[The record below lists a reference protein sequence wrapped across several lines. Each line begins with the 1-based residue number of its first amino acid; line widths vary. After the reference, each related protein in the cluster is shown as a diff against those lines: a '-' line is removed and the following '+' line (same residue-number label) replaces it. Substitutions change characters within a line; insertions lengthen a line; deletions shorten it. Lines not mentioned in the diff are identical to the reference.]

1 MDIFKVKKLMN
12 IKKILLFGSTGMVGS
27 NIKENIKF
35 KDYNFAC
42 PRRDEVDLRN
52 PESIANYISVFR
64 PDLIINVAGMVGGIM
79 KNSKNNYEF
88 LLNNTLINLNLINQS
103 YKLGVSNFLNVSS
116 SCIYPKDFTSQ
127 ISEDSILTGLLEPTN
142 EGYAI
147 SKILS
152 LKMCNYLFS
161 DKNLNF
167 KTLIPTNLY
176 GPFDNFDP
184 DSSHM
189 IPGVIKRIH
198 DSKLSNNNSIEIWG
212 DGKARREFMYVEDF
226 ADFIYFSIENFE
238 SIPSILNVGLG
249 EDYSINEYYEI
260 ISNTIGFDGKFTFD
274 LTKPVGMKRK
284 LLDISNLRELGW
296 KNTTSL
302 KEGIEKTYNYFL
314 ENYGN

>member
-1 MDIFKVKKLMN
+1 
-12 IKKILLFGSTGMVGS
+12 
-27 NIKENIKF
+27 
-35 KDYNFAC
+35 
-42 PRRDEVDLRN
+42 
-52 PESIANYISVFR
+52 
-64 PDLIINVAGMVGGIM
+64 
-79 KNSKNNYEF
+79 
-88 LLNNTLINLNLINQS
+88 
-103 YKLGVSNFLNVSS
+103 
-116 SCIYPKDFTSQ
+116 
-127 ISEDSILTGLLEPTN
+127 
-142 EGYAI
+142 
-147 SKILS
+147 
-152 LKMCNYLFS
+152 MCNYLFS

-260 ISNTIGFDGKFTFD
+260 IANTIGFDGKFTFD

>member
-1 MDIFKVKKLMN
+1 
-12 IKKILLFGSTGMVGS
+12 
-27 NIKENIKF
+27 
-35 KDYNFAC
+35 
-42 PRRDEVDLRN
+42 
-52 PESIANYISVFR
+52 
-64 PDLIINVAGMVGGIM
+64 
-79 KNSKNNYEF
+79 
-88 LLNNTLINLNLINQS
+88 
-103 YKLGVSNFLNVSS
+103 
-116 SCIYPKDFTSQ
+116 
-127 ISEDSILTGLLEPTN
+127 
-142 EGYAI
+142 
-147 SKILS
+147 
-152 LKMCNYLFS
+152 MCNYLLS

-198 DSKLSNNNSIEIWG
+198 DSKLINNNSIEIWG

-238 SIPSILNVGLG
+238 IIPPILNVGLG

-260 ISNTIGFDGKFTFD
+260 IANTIGFDGEFTFD